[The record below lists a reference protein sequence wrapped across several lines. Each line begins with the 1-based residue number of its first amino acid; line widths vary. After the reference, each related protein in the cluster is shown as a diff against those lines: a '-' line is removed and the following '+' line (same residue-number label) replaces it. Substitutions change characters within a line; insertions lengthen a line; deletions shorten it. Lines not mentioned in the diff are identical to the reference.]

1 MASLMGFLGNAAKR
15 VVNTVN
21 NDVVRPVQRDVVQPV
36 QRVNQAATQG
46 ITNTVRQI
54 PRAPIL
60 SPLLS
65 ADKSTL
71 QGVSSVIHAPV
82 NMVKFEAANLTH
94 NNVARQNALTPLS
107 QAQHT
112 VGGFAQGI
120 PRGLTQLEQSV
131 RPGGIRQPVVPS
143 NPVSRLLLGKQPVN
157 SIQQDYSNARNSG
170 TSKLNALTGTGIS
183 LATDVPLG
191 LGAAKLAEGGVK
203 SAAFADIKKPSG
215 LNPTEVAHLSK
226 YRQQMGG
233 MMDDSTYQ
241 NGVRAAQKAKVN
253 PADSHAITN
262 LIVAHR
268 NFDVQVANRQA
279 QLTALNQKISVG
291 NLGLSTKDVSGKP
304 AVPNETTVLS
314 KAKPATIQAAKQA
327 FGQDVTGFNHT
338 VDNYAVNH
346 ALKGQNITT
355 KDISNIPSI
364 LSSPDHIFNGGKTKQ
379 GLDSLVYHKQ
389 IGGHNYYVEE
399 VRTGKNQLAM
409 KTLNKTKNPVQR
421 SDAVYT
427 APELTPKRSGQ
438 SSASIVPP
446 QGLKVNKPS
455 VSIPVN
461 KPNVP
466 EVPTHEANLKK
477 AGMTQDEY
485 ATLHDKIQA
494 ADRQQS
500 AAKQNAFNVIDGA
513 EKDATGKLTPKGQ
526 ATARKAAG
534 DWQKAM
540 DNHLQLLN
548 KQRQIDGIASI
559 ETGRSVTQPTQ
570 GAETP
575 GIKVV
580 SKVGP
585 GTITREQNGKTY
597 VKAMQDLNLQEKHAI
612 EASNLE
618 NDVNALA
625 THQKTFTPRMKT
637 YKEISGL
644 LEEKKAQLERLTNS
658 SRASASQSP
667 RLNPDRNPQAPALS
681 SSRTSASDML
691 PVSRKL
697 LSAPKQPQL
706 KTQNLSNSALAE
718 NTPKPRTNQAELDSL
733 YKSAPV
739 ERPTQDSSLREVGR
753 ITAEDRQKAQLLGM
767 SAQRVR
773 TLRLRPPVPP
783 ELNGPVNDRLAGM
796 PSPTKEIPK
805 SPVGVGQL
813 PSMREVPEINRLLS
827 NKVNVIRKIGGTDA
841 NNLADRIQSV
851 DADKRAMRAD
861 WMSRIPTVQK
871 LNHSETANFFD
882 AVEKKAAP
890 ANPKVAQAVKEW
902 NKITPEVH
910 QAGVKEGLLI
920 GTQKNYV
927 PHSYDFKSIKGGKY
941 DAAIQHLMD
950 TNQVDHNVATELFKN
965 MADEAGRSS
974 NRFGN
979 FENAR
984 LTDMPGYAKSKDA
997 LYQYLEGAAKRTAEA
1012 RHFGTDNAVAS
1023 KLLDNIRINGGD
1035 NETAGK
1041 ALENYMRSADKG
1053 RGAGTLRT
1061 ARGAFGVARLG
1072 KASISHLGQT
1082 SNTVVDTGVA
1092 RTAASWVKALD
1103 KGNRDFVAKTGVI
1116 NPQELHS
1123 YQDQLTSVKGIA
1135 SKLTA
1140 PGLTQTMKANRTVTA
1155 IAYRDYA
1162 KSLAAKGNVTELQKL
1177 GVKGTIGKTLTDDQ
1191 LIQAARGGVDRAM
1204 FSGSRA
1210 TTPIGAETPIG
1221 KTIGQYRTAYSYKQT
1236 GFMYDRVIKE
1246 AGKGNLKPL
1255 ARFLAVSAPI
1265 AAGTIAV
1272 KQKLSGTKEGPG
1284 GKALDTLAALGGI
1297 PGEAALQL
1305 ARYGK
1310 KDLTKTVASTVAPL
1324 AGEAVD
1330 IGERTT
1336 QALQGKPQQLERY
1349 GLGLLPFVGNRVA
1362 SAVVPYPP
1370 GSYASQIK
1378 QGTPQGTPQLPTGVS
1393 QLLNK
1398 SKQTVYVANINGKN
1412 ESYKTPAAAQ
1422 LALAKQSF
1430 TNSNQTIQTVGNNV
1444 LQRTATGGVTVTPQ
1458 VQYNYQVNS
1467 ATLTNMKDTGD
1478 VQGWL
1483 TTAQKQLQNIQNQL
1497 NDPSTTPLKALQLQN
1512 TASSIQS
1519 DAAKYTAYGGFT
1531 KPKSTKSSTAAI
1543 TKGFKTA
1550 KVKAPKAP
1558 SFKVAKA
1565 KAYKSGSVKKFA
1577 IKAPKAIKTKL
1588 A

>member
-1 MASLMGFLGNAAKR
+1 MANLLSWAGNQVKR
-15 VVNTVN
+15 VANTVN

-36 QRVNQAATQG
+36 QRVNQVATQG
-46 ITNTVRQI
+46 ITNAVSQI

-71 QGVSSVIHAPV
+71 QGASSVIHAPV
-82 NMVKFEAANLTH
+82 NMVKFGAADLTH

-131 RPGGIRQPVVPS
+131 RPGGIRQPIVPS
-143 NPVSRLLLGKQPVN
+143 NPLTRLVLGKQPVN

-170 TSKLNALTGTGIS
+170 TGKLNALTGAGIS
-183 LATDVPLG
+183 LAQDVPLG
-191 LGAAKLAEGGVK
+191 LGAAKLAKGGVE
-203 SAAFADIKKPSG
+203 SAAFADIKKPSN
-215 LNPTEVAHLSK
+215 LNPIEVAHLSK

-262 LIVAHR
+262 LIGAHR

-279 QLTALNQKISVG
+279 QLSAINQKFGVQ
-291 NLGLSTKDVSGKP
+291 NLGLSTKNVG
-304 AVPNETTVLS
+304 E
-314 KAKPATIQAAKQA
+314 
-327 FGQDVTGFNHT
+327 
-338 VDNYAVNH
+338 
-346 ALKGQNITT
+346 
-355 KDISNIPSI
+355 PS
-364 LSSPDHIFNGGKTKQ
+364 L
-379 GLDSLVYHKQ
+379 
-389 IGGHNYYVEE
+389 
-399 VRTGKNQLAM
+399 
-409 KTLNKTKNPVQR
+409 
-421 SDAVYT
+421 
-427 APELTPKRSGQ
+427 
-438 SSASIVPP
+438 
-446 QGLKVNKPS
+446 
-455 VSIPVN
+455 PVN

-466 EVPTHEANLKK
+466 ESNLYHGTNPDAALQILQEGKIKATPKQLGVEDFK
-477 AGMTQDEY
+477 AGVKPSNSVSLSRSREASSIHGNAGVKFVVDKDLLRQNNKITPYGEPGAFPRSVAHSEY
-485 ATLHDKIQA
+485 EERTPNDVPIKAIKSIELEPRITPEQEA
-494 ADRQQS
+494 AIR
-500 AAKQNAFNVIDGA
+500 N
-513 EKDATGKLTPKGQ
+513 
-526 ATARKAAG
+526 AAG
-534 DWQKAM
+534 K
-540 DNHLQLLN
+540 H
-548 KQRQIDGIASI
+548 GIQVRRI
-559 ETGRSVTQPTQ
+559 TQPTQ
-570 GAETP
+570 GARGLP
-575 GIKVV
+575 AR
-580 SKVGP
+580 SL
-585 GTITREQNGKTY
+585 KTS
-597 VKAMQDLNLQEKHAI
+597 D
-612 EASNLE
+612 
-618 NDVNALA
+618 
-625 THQKTFTPRMKT
+625 
-637 YKEISGL
+637 
-644 LEEKKAQLERLTNS
+644 
-658 SRASASQSP
+658 
-667 RLNPDRNPQAPALS
+667 NPQVPALS
-681 SSRTSASDML
+681 SSRTSASDKL
-691 PVSRKL
+691 PVGQKP
-697 LSAPKQPQL
+697 LSAPKVPQL
-706 KTQNLSNSALAE
+706 KTRNQSNNSLAKS
-718 NTPKPRTNQAELDSL
+718 TPKTPVSQFELEHGFKQPVVKPYTGPNLNKDTFPTSAKKNQAELDSL

-739 ERPTQDSSLREVGR
+739 ERPISDSTQREAGK
-753 ITAEDRQKAQLLGM
+753 IIAEDRQKAQILNI
-767 SAQRVR
+767 SPQRAR

-890 ANPKVAQAVKEW
+890 ANPKVVQAVKEW

-997 LYQYLEGAAKRTAEA
+997 LYQYIEGAAKRTAEA

-1053 RGAGTLRT
+1053 RGAGTLRA

-1092 RTAASWVKALD
+1092 RTATSWVKALD
-1103 KGNRDFVAKTGVI
+1103 KGNSDFVAKTGVI

-1255 ARFLAVSAPI
+1255 MRLIGVSAPV

-1272 KQKLSGTKEGPG
+1272 KQKLSGSKEGKG
-1284 GKALDTLAALGGI
+1284 GKAMDTLAALGGI

-1378 QGTPQGTPQLPTGVS
+1378 QQGKQPGSQLPSGVS
-1393 QLLNK
+1393 QVLNK
-1398 SKQTVYVANINGKN
+1398 SKQTVYAANINGKN

-1430 TNSNQTIQTVGNNV
+1430 TNSNQAIQTIGNNV